1 MPEGA
6 GRDSQKKNSNQA
18 AKRPSSVS
26 SLSGIVSRMASS
38 GGASRGSCT
47 SVNTV
52 CSDSDRG
59 ASLSSSAS
67 SASLQ
72 DGHSSSSSSS
82 LPYGAVPTYPGPQRN
97 GSDISLDLTPL
108 SLLTGAGPLPA
119 STAPLPK
126 LTRLERVALEI
137 VETEQA
143 YVRDLKSI
151 VEDYLG
157 CIIDCGDLP
166 LKPEE
171 VSTLFCNIEDI
182 YEFNS
187 ELLEDLERSPHA
199 AAIAECFVER
209 SEAFDIYTIY
219 CMNYPNSVTVLRD
232 CMKNESLVRFF
243 QERQATLCHSLPLE
257 TYLLKPVQRILKYH
271 LLLQELSKHFD
282 KSDPGYEVVEDAIIT
297 MTAVAWYIN
306 DMKRKQEHAVR
317 LQEIESLLLSWTGP
331 DLSGFGELVLE
342 GSFRVQRVK
351 KERAFFLFDKMLLIA
366 KKRLDHFI
374 YSTHIFCC
382 NLLLV
387 ENMKDP
393 LCFKVSDQT
402 IPKQQHIVQAKNQEE
417 KRLWLHYL
425 KRMIVENHPAS
436 LPQKARQVLGDNFCQ
451 SPQFDQEPIRKQMP
465 SPRLDDVHNYH
476 RGRRQSEP
484 PEFIYTP
491 EKAKK
496 SLPLLLEGSLP
507 YKRGRRQSAPAK
519 DIEVAFQ
526 QSGSLKA
533 GSEGELCPQADSMGS
548 SGSTSTLA
556 SSVIEVES
564 GRDDLT
570 LCQDEDDM
578 TPLAPPPT
586 LSITEEIMQFI
597 NESRARQGMAE
608 LTSEVLT
615 PESPEV
621 QPSEP
626 QQLDE
631 SKPLIA
637 EVDENKYQTNDT
649 ERSEPEEMLVDG
661 SDKEEDSHPSCEANV
676 APAEEHEKSS
686 SLLHTSKEVNQ
697 SGELTLPE
705 PSHSELSK
713 PEMVKVTGE
722 KGEKDTE
729 DSVSES
735 AEPHLSDNLDK
746 TTDDT
751 ACVAKSAC
759 AHIATALKATDS
771 SLVPKAE
778 PEQKLTKS
786 DKQIIEKIRSYYEAA
801 EAGVEEGQ
809 TARRNSFSHIP
820 AGLVKDSVSRF
831 NVCVR
836 QDSLLEPGSS
846 RSDCVETD
854 AASSLLPTSDQVDQN
869 FNHEESADT
878 AISLAHSDVIQE
890 QKELLNNKTAD
901 KKDED
906 ICEFSPCME
915 LWKEKERTGQES
927 LKVPFSKEK
936 SHGEDTVAS
945 EENKTFLNC
954 TTTQV
959 QRKHDHS
966 QCDPDTSDTS
976 NLQTKETA
984 DTSLQYGSRTRAS
997 MSSHGNLDSLPSQ
1010 IKVGRWSRHG
1020 KVVTCSRTLYEGMEE
1035 VPDLVFFDG
1044 GPVNQCLVENSEK
1057 ILNKVQMLARMYTA
1071 KASSMKVPLH
1081 QKKTRVSRAA
1091 WSVEGKGST
1100 SPKSRQVQL
1109 HQGDIRILNQPTEE
1123 SSVSTP
1129 PEPFG
1134 HIILREK
1141 LSTTY
1146 HQENDCN
1153 LIGPP
1158 DEISTNVSNSLYFS
1172 SAESS
1177 ATSVQILTTVVES
1190 QISVISDHR
1199 ESSLGKCESKL
1210 HEGDQSLSTCAGTQI
1225 QAEPEVPSKL
1235 AGFPLDEHADNVLQ
1249 SVPENHLY
1257 AVGKSTAINRTEEG
1271 PILQEENLAF
1281 VSNSVPVSELF
1292 TDPVII
1298 KHLEEE
1304 THSVEEKRG
1313 LTVQHCKSILSID
1326 DKQDEIHTGHMNSK
1340 QDRADIETTSMKEV
1354 TPVVSTVS
1362 EVGACPPLQPA
1373 PCVLNTVVIS
1383 EGSELSYPVAQE
1395 VTTSPTQLMPLLGS
1409 CSKCSPLDVKSKED
1423 LSNNSKTLS
1432 PPCTPPVGGPPLDEL
1447 PRFTSQRPSNLPSAT
1462 GKRSPFTNWNPSS
1475 PATQRVPHTS
1485 LQTEEQIQDASAS
1498 GLSTPRQSFSRA
1510 PNDKPSDIPFGCG
1523 RPLDA
1528 KPPSAFSPNLRMRS
1542 PSPIR
1547 SAQNSRLSSTDSALT
1562 KSLAASCISQT
1573 ISQTMAKTGAHLQ
1586 TASPSVSSS
1595 PLPTSSVRLRSPS
1608 PKPITFDS
1616 SAESGFRNTSSTGV
1630 GSQPLRSCPSPV
1642 RSNSLRSSPATVQ
1655 IPPPYRSQHSIS
1667 PAPPVSLHSAP
1678 SPNSISTA
1686 ALLQPSY
1693 TSLNGNNNNN
1703 NSLSNN
1709 GWATNHKKA
1718 APSNTGELPHFHDP
1732 QRTTLHNRVARP
1744 FPSSEPSSRVHSPS
1758 ICPSPVTRICSPPPA
1773 PIHSSHLVTKP
1784 PNPRAPRQGGFFT
1797 LLSLEI
1803 SRSTS
1808 ACSLS
1813 PCESPRI
1820 TSPPPIGIPASVWGF
1835 ANPQPRNPSLTNAYS
1850 PTKVE
1855 TNSTQRG
1862 TRIISPTPM
1871 GTSSYS
1877 ATNSQSQRRLR
1888 GASLPFVALGDR
1900 PPSPTR
1906 HERRSWAESGRWSVG
1921 SELGLISP
1929 HGGSYSGSP
1938 SSISPGPLSPVRLTT
1953 ERTTLSG
1960 KHFTSIAWPDVH
1972 DMLTKY
1978 NTEPSTETVALSCTE
1993 TEQDD
1998 IEVAEST
2005 CRSTLICP
2013 YVAPANP
2020 NLRESPI
2027 QCPIEGKTEE
2037 SIPNQGSKTTLKTSY
2052 ATTVNLQIAGSGR
2065 IATFSNA
2072 QVSLTQTL
2080 SPVAD
2085 SQSRRRVSINSCN
2098 FSMQNC
2104 KRL

>member
-1 MPEGA
+1 MHASLLGA
-6 GRDSQKKNSNQA
+6 SRSRRFKPKSTFA
-18 AKRPSSVS
+18 LRPSSVS

-526 QSGSLKA
+526 QSGD
-533 GSEGELCPQADSMGS
+533 EGELCPQADSMGS

-608 LTSEVLT
+608 LTSEV
-615 PESPEV
+615 
-621 QPSEP
+621 
-626 QQLDE
+626 
-631 SKPLIA
+631 
-637 EVDENKYQTNDT
+637 
-649 ERSEPEEMLVDG
+649 
-661 SDKEEDSHPSCEANV
+661 
-676 APAEEHEKSS
+676 HEKSS

-1109 HQGDIRILNQPTEE
+1109 HQGDIRILNQPT
-1123 SSVSTP
+1123 VSTP

-1475 PATQRVPHTS
+1475 P
-1485 LQTEEQIQDASAS
+1485 TEEQIQDASAS

>member
-1 MPEGA
+1 
-6 GRDSQKKNSNQA
+6 
-18 AKRPSSVS
+18 
-26 SLSGIVSRMASS
+26 MASS

-82 LPYGAVPTYPGPQRN
+82 LPYGAVPAYPGPQRN

-108 SLLTGAGPLPA
+108 SLLTGASPLPA
-119 STAPLPK
+119 STTPQPK
-126 LTRLERVALEI
+126 LTRLERVVLEI

-317 LQEIESLLLSWTGP
+317 LQEIESLLLNWTGP

-351 KERAFFLFDKMLLIA
+351 KERAFFLFDRMLLIA
-366 KKRLDHFI
+366 KKRSDHFI

-451 SPQFDQEPIRKQMP
+451 SPQFDQEPIRKPMP
-465 SPRLDDVHNYH
+465 SPRLDVVHNYH

-496 SLPLLLEGSLP
+496 SLPLLLEGNLP

-519 DIEVAFQ
+519 DIEAAFQ
-526 QSGSLKA
+526 QNGGFQA
-533 GSEGELCPQADSMGS
+533 GSEGELCPQADRMGS
-548 SGSTSTLA
+548 SCSTSTLA

-564 GRDDLT
+564 GHDDLA

-578 TPLAPPPT
+578 TPLPPPPT

-597 NESRARQGMAE
+597 NESRARQAMAD

-615 PESPEV
+615 PESLEG
-621 QPSEP
+621 QPLEA
-626 QQLDE
+626 QHLDE

-637 EVDENKYQTNDT
+637 EVDENKHQTNDT
-649 ERSEPEEMLVDG
+649 KRSEAEETLIDG
-661 SDKEEDSHPSCEANV
+661 SDKNEDSHPSCEAIV
-676 APAEEHEKSS
+676 APTEELEEAS
-686 SLLHTSKEVNQ
+686 SLLQTSKEENQ
-697 SGELTLPE
+697 LGVFTLPE
-705 PSHSELSK
+705 PSHSESSN
-713 PEMVKVTGE
+713 PEMKATDE
-722 KGEKDTE
+722 KGGKDTE
-729 DSVSES
+729 DSVSKSE
-735 AEPHLSDNLDK
+735 EPHLSDNLGK

-751 ACVAKSAC
+751 ACEAKSAC
-759 AHIATALKATDS
+759 AHIATTLKATDS
-771 SLVPKAE
+771 SLVPKVE

-831 NVCVR
+831 NVCVH
-836 QDSLLEPGSS
+836 QDSLIESESS
-846 RSDCVETD
+846 PSGCVETD
-854 AASSLLPTSDQVDQN
+854 TASSLLPTSDQSDQT
-869 FNHEESADT
+869 FNHEEFADT
-878 AISLAHSDVIQE
+878 AIPHSDVFQE
-890 QKELLNNKTAD
+890 QKELLNSENAN

-906 ICEFSPCME
+906 ICEFNPCMK
-915 LWKEKERTGQES
+915 LWKEKERTGQGS
-927 LKVPFSKEK
+927 KNNLKVPFSKEK
-936 SHGEDTVAS
+936 SCGEHTDAP
-945 EENKTFLNC
+945 EKIKTSLNC
-954 TTTQV
+954 TTTQM
-959 QRKHDHS
+959 QHKHDHS
-966 QCDPDTSDTS
+966 QCSSDTSDTS
-976 NLQTKETA
+976 NLQTTETV
-984 DTSLQYGSRTRAS
+984 DTSLQYGSRTRAR
-997 MSSHGNLDSLPSQ
+997 MSSNGNLDSFPSQ

-1020 KVVTCSRTLYEGMEE
+1020 KVVTCSHTLYEGMEE
-1035 VPDLVFFDG
+1035 VPDLGFFEG

-1081 QKKTRVSRAA
+1081 QKKTRVSRGT
-1091 WSVEGKGST
+1091 WSVEGKEST

-1109 HQGDIRILNQPTEE
+1109 HQGDIRILNHPTEE
-1123 SSVSTP
+1123 FSVSTP
-1129 PEPFG
+1129 TETFG

-1158 DEISTNVSNSLYFS
+1158 DEISTNGSNSLYFS
-1172 SAESS
+1172 CAESS
-1177 ATSVQILTTVVES
+1177 ATSLTTVIES
-1190 QISVISDHR
+1190 QVSVISDHR
-1199 ESSLGKCESKL
+1199 KSSLDKCESKVQ
-1210 HEGDQSLSTCAGTQI
+1210 EGDQSLSLSTFSGTQV
-1225 QAEPEVPSKL
+1225 QAEPEILSNL
-1235 AGFPLDEHADNVLQ
+1235 ARFPLEKQADIVLQ
-1249 SVPENHLY
+1249 SVQENHCS
-1257 AVGKSTAINRTEEG
+1257 VDKSIAINRTEEG
-1271 PILQEENLAF
+1271 QTLQEENPAF
-1281 VSNSVPVSELF
+1281 VSNSGQSSELF
-1292 TDPVII
+1292 IDPLFS
-1298 KHLEEE
+1298 KHCEKEE
-1304 THSVEEKRG
+1304 THSVEEKRD
-1313 LTVQHCKSILSID
+1313 LIAQHCESILSID
-1326 DKQDEIHTGHMNSK
+1326 DKRDEIHTGHLNSK
-1340 QDRADIETTSMKEV
+1340 QAWADTEATSMEEI
-1354 TPVVSTVS
+1354 TPVMSSVS
-1362 EVGACPPLQPA
+1362 EVGACPPLQSA
-1373 PCVLNTVVIS
+1373 ASSKNCVLNTVVIS
-1383 EGSELSYPVAQE
+1383 EGSEHSYPLAQLQE
-1395 VTTSPTQLMPLLGS
+1395 DATSPTQQKPLLGS
-1409 CSKCSPLDVKSKED
+1409 CDKCSPLDVKSKED
-1423 LSNNSKTLS
+1423 LSNISKSLS
-1432 PPCTPPVGGPPLDEL
+1432 PPSTPPVGGPPLDEL

-1462 GKRSPFTNWNPSS
+1462 GKRTPFTNWNPSS

-1485 LQTEEQIQDASAS
+1485 LRTKEQFQDTSAS
-1498 GLSTPRQSFSRA
+1498 GLSPYRQSFSQA
-1510 PNDKPSDIPFGCG
+1510 LNDKPSNIPFSCG
-1523 RPLDA
+1523 LPLDA

-1542 PSPIR
+1542 PSPNR
-1547 SAQNSRLSSTDSALT
+1547 SAQNSRLSSTPSALT

-1573 ISQTMAKTGAHLQ
+1573 ISQTMAKRSAHLQ
-1586 TASPSVSSS
+1586 TASPPVSSS
-1595 PLPTSSVRLRSPS
+1595 PLPTSSLRLRSPS
-1608 PKPITFDS
+1608 PKPITLDS
-1616 SAESGFRNTSSTGV
+1616 SAESGFSRTSSTGV
-1630 GSQPLRSCPSPV
+1630 GSQPLRSCPSPF
-1642 RSNSLRSSPATVQ
+1642 RSNSLPSSPSTVQ
-1655 IPPPYRSQHSIS
+1655 SPPSYRSQRSIS
-1667 PAPPVSLHSAP
+1667 PAPPVSLHSALSAD
-1678 SPNSISTA
+1678 SPNSA
-1686 ALLQPSY
+1686 ALEQPSY
-1693 TSLNGNNNNN
+1693 TSFNGNNNNN

-1709 GWATNHKKA
+1709 RWATNHKKA
-1718 APSNTGELPHFHDP
+1718 PHSNVDGLPHFHDP
-1732 QRTTLHNRVARP
+1732 QRTTLHNRVTCSS
-1744 FPSSEPSSRVHSPS
+1744 PSSEPSSRVQSPS
-1758 ICPSPVTRICSPPPA
+1758 ICSFLVTQICSPPPA
-1773 PIHSSHLVTKP
+1773 PNHSNHLVTKP
-1784 PNPRAPRQGGFFT
+1784 PNPRTPRQGGFFT
-1797 LLSLEI
+1797 PLSLEI

-1820 TSPPPIGIPASVWGF
+1820 TSPPPIGIPANVLGV
-1835 ANPQPRNPSLTNAYS
+1835 ANPQPRNPLITNASS

-1862 TRIISPTPM
+1862 PRIISPTPM
-1871 GTSSYS
+1871 GTSSCS
-1877 ATNSQSQRRLR
+1877 TTNSQSQRRLR
-1888 GASLPFVALGDR
+1888 GTSLSFVALGDR

-1929 HGGSYSGSP
+1929 CGGSYSGSP

-1953 ERTTLSG
+1953 ERTSHSG

-1978 NTEPSTETVALSCTE
+1978 NTEPSTEPDALSCTE

-1998 IEVAEST
+1998 KEVAEST

-2020 NLRESPI
+2020 NIRESPI
-2027 QCPIEGKTEE
+2027 QCPTEGKTED
-2037 SIPNQGSKTTLKTSY
+2037 SVTNQGSKTTLKTSY

-2065 IATFSNA
+2065 IASFSNA

-2080 SPVAD
+2080 SPLAD

>member
-6 GRDSQKKNSNQA
+6 GRNSQKKNSNQA

-52 CSDSDRG
+52 CSDSDRA

-82 LPYGAVPTYPGPQRN
+82 LPYGAVPAYPGPQHN

-108 SLLTGAGPLPA
+108 SLLAGAGAL
-119 STAPLPK
+119 STSTTTLPK

-137 VETEQA
+137 LETEQA

-306 DMKRKQEHAVR
+306 DMKRKQEHAIR
-317 LQEIESLLLSWTGP
+317 LQEIESLLLNWTGP

-402 IPKQQHIVQAKNQEE
+402 IPKQQHVVQAKNQEE

-425 KRMIVENHPAS
+425 KRLIVENHPAS

-451 SPQFDQEPIRKQMP
+451 SPQFDQEPIRKPMP

-496 SLPLLLEGSLP
+496 SLPMLLEGNLP

-519 DIEVAFQ
+519 DIEAAFQ
-526 QSGSLKA
+526 QSGSLKSSQA

-564 GRDDLT
+564 GRDDLA

-578 TPLAPPPT
+578 TPLPPPPT
-586 LSITEEIMQFI
+586 LSITEEIMEFI
-597 NESRARQGMAE
+597 NQSRARQGMTE
-608 LTSEVLT
+608 LTSDRCQLI
-615 PESPEV
+615 PETLEV
-621 QPSEP
+621 QPLEGQESE
-626 QQLDE
+626 E

-637 EVDENKYQTNDT
+637 EMDENTHAIINVQRSDAEKT
-649 ERSEPEEMLVDG
+649 ESVQD
-661 SDKEEDSHPSCEANV
+661 EDSHPSCEENISQPNEPKGV
-676 APAEEHEKSS
+676 SPTLHVSTEE
-686 SLLHTSKEVNQ
+686 NQ
-697 SGELTLPE
+697 LEELTFQE
-705 PSHSELSK
+705 ASCGESCKSETLS
-713 PEMVKVTGE
+713 E
-722 KGEKDTE
+722 GEKDNE
-729 DSVSES
+729 NSVSKSENKS
-735 AEPHLSDNLDK
+735 
-746 TTDDT
+746 
-751 ACVAKSAC
+751 AKSANE
-759 AHIATALKATDS
+759 TACEANSHCPLIDTSEKESES
-771 SLVPKAE
+771 SPKIE

-801 EAGVEEGQ
+801 ETGVEEGQ
-809 TARRNSFSHIP
+809 STRRNSFSHIP
-820 AGLVKDSVSRF
+820 AGLVKDSVTRF

-836 QDSLLEPGSS
+836 QDSLFESESG
-846 RSDCVETD
+846 RSDTVDTD
-854 AASSLLPTSDQVDQN
+854 SAFLILPVSDQADQTFSHQESVD
-869 FNHEESADT
+869 AD
-878 AISLAHSDVIQE
+878 IPPSHSDADHQVEEIDG
-890 QKELLNNKTAD
+890 KTSM

-906 ICEFSPCME
+906 VCDFSMK
-915 LWKEKERTGQES
+915 LWKENEKTGQES
-927 LKVPFSKEK
+927 PSSPKVPISRENSCGEHTDAPEK
-936 SHGEDTVAS
+936 LSV
-945 EENKTFLNC
+945 NC
-954 TTTQV
+954 ITTQV
-959 QRKHDHS
+959 QHKQS
-966 QCDPDTSDTS
+966 ESLQCDPDAPDKS
-976 NLQTKETA
+976 NLQATETA
-984 DTSLQYGSRTRAS
+984 DASLQCASKTRSR
-997 MSSHGNLDSLPSQ
+997 MSSNVSLDSLPIQ

-1020 KVVTCSRTLYEGMEE
+1020 KVVTCSQTLYEGMAE
-1035 VPDLVFFDG
+1035 VPDLGFFES

-1081 QKKTRVSRAA
+1081 QKKTRVSRGA
-1091 WSVEGKGST
+1091 WSMDGKGST
-1100 SPKSRQVQL
+1100 SPKPQQVKL
-1109 HQGDIRILNQPTEE
+1109 HQGDMRISQSEEE
-1123 SSVSTP
+1123 SLETTP
-1129 PEPFG
+1129 TEPFG

-1153 LIGPP
+1153 LIGPL
-1158 DEISTNVSNSLYFS
+1158 DEISETGSNSLSFS
-1172 SAESS
+1172 SADSS
-1177 ATSVQILTTVVES
+1177 FTSAQILATVTES
-1190 QISVISDHR
+1190 KVSVISDHTDR
-1199 ESSLGKCESKL
+1199 SLEMTESKL
-1210 HEGDQSLSTCAGTQI
+1210 HEKEQSVPLPVYSGTPV
-1225 QAEPEVPSKL
+1225 QAESVVPSKICGL
-1235 AGFPLDEHADNVLQ
+1235 PLVEHASSVLQ
-1249 SVPENHLY
+1249 SIQENHLD
-1257 AVGKSTAINRTEEG
+1257 VGDKLNTVYRIAERQV
-1271 PILQEENLAF
+1271 LQEDKPAF
-1281 VSNSVPVSELF
+1281 VNNYCPISDVF
-1292 TDPVII
+1292 IDPLVN
-1298 KHLEEE
+1298 KHVTKE
-1304 THSVEEKRG
+1304 THSEEKKDSV
-1313 LTVQHCKSILSID
+1313 VQHCESILSID
-1326 DKQDEIHTGHMNSK
+1326 DERDEMDKGHLKSNQSDTEMTNMEELTH
-1340 QDRADIETTSMKEV
+1340 I
-1354 TPVVSTVS
+1354 VSSVS
-1362 EVGACPPLQPA
+1362 DESTYPPLHLAASLKNSVPST
-1373 PCVLNTVVIS
+1373 LIIS
-1383 EGSELSYPVAQE
+1383 EESKPLAQ
-1395 VTTSPTQLMPLLGS
+1395 VQDLTSPTHLVTLLGS
-1409 CSKCSPLDVKSKED
+1409 CSKCSPQEDKSKED
-1423 LSNNSKTLS
+1423 INSMTLS
-1432 PPCTPPVGGPPLDEL
+1432 PCSTPLGRPLLDEL
-1447 PRFTSQRPSNLPSAT
+1447 PRFTNQRPSNLPSTT
-1462 GKRSPFTNWNPSS
+1462 GTRSPFKNWNSSS
-1475 PATQRVPHTS
+1475 PVAQRVPHTS
-1485 LQTEEQIQDASAS
+1485 LRTEDHTQDITSY
-1498 GLSTPRQSFSRA
+1498 GLSPHKQSSSQAF
-1510 PNDKPSDIPFGCG
+1510 NDKSSIT
-1523 RPLDA
+1523 PLGGEHKLDT
-1528 KPPSAFSPNLRMRS
+1528 KPPSAFSPSLRMRS

-1547 SAQNSRLSSTDSALT
+1547 GTQSSRPTSTTSALT

-1573 ISQTMAKTGAHLQ
+1573 ISQSMAKRGAHIQ
-1586 TASPSVSSS
+1586 TVSQPVRSS
-1595 PLPTSSVRLRSPS
+1595 PLPTSSVRLRTPS
-1608 PKPITFDS
+1608 PKPITLDS
-1616 SAESGFRNTSSTGV
+1616 NVESGFRAISSPGV
-1630 GSQPLRSCPSPV
+1630 GSQPPRSCPSPF

-1655 IPPPYRSQHSIS
+1655 SPPPYRSQRSIS
-1667 PAPPVSLHSAP
+1667 PAPPVSLHSTP
-1678 SPNSISTA
+1678 SVNSPTSTA
-1686 ALLQPSY
+1686 LEQPSFS
-1693 TSLNGNNNNN
+1693 SLNCNNNNN

-1709 GWATNHKKA
+1709 GWVANNKKT
-1718 APSNTGELPHFHDP
+1718 APSAVSGLPHFHDS
-1732 QRTTLHNRVARP
+1732 QRTTSHNRVARP
-1744 FPSSEPSSRVHSPS
+1744 FPSSEPSSRVQSPS
-1758 ICPSPVTRICSPPPA
+1758 ICLQSPITRICSPPPA
-1773 PIHSSHLVTKP
+1773 PNHSSHLVTKP
-1784 PNPRAPRQGGFFT
+1784 PNPRASRQGGYFT
-1797 LLSLEI
+1797 PLSLEI

-1808 ACSLS
+1808 ACSIS
-1813 PCESPRI
+1813 PCGSPRI
-1820 TSPPPIGIPASVWGF
+1820 TSPPPIGIPTNVWGY
-1835 ANPQPRNPSLTNAYS
+1835 ANPQPRNPLVTSAS
-1850 PTKVE
+1850 SHTKLE
-1855 TNSTQRG
+1855 TNSTPRG
-1862 TRIISPTPM
+1862 SRIISPTPT
-1871 GTSSYS
+1871 GSSSYS
-1877 ATNSQSQRRLR
+1877 ANSQSQRRLR
-1888 GASLPFVALGDR
+1888 GTSLPFVVIGDSL
-1900 PPSPTR
+1900 PSPTR

-1921 SELGLISP
+1921 SDLGLISP
-1929 HGGSYSGSP
+1929 RGGSYSGSP
-1938 SSISPGPLSPVRLTT
+1938 SSVSPGPLSPVRLTA
-1953 ERTTLSG
+1953 ERTSG
-1960 KHFTSIAWPDVH
+1960 KHFTGISWPDVH
-1972 DMLTKY
+1972 DLLIKY
-1978 NTEPSTETVALSCTE
+1978 TEPNTEANALSCTE
-1993 TEQDD
+1993 IEPGDMDGTEP
-1998 IEVAEST
+1998 T

-2013 YVAPANP
+2013 YVAPASP
-2020 NLRESPI
+2020 IERDTPI
-2027 QCPIEGKTEE
+2027 QCQTEAKTEDCV
-2037 SIPNQGSKTTLKTSY
+2037 PNQGSKTTLKTSY

-2065 IATFSNA
+2065 IASFSNA

-2080 SPVAD
+2080 TPVAD

>member
-6 GRDSQKKNSNQA
+6 GRDSQKKTSNQA

-38 GGASRGSCT
+38 GGASHGSCT

-82 LPYGAVPTYPGPQRN
+82 LPYGAVPAYPGPQRN

-119 STAPLPK
+119 STTPLPK

-317 LQEIESLLLSWTGP
+317 LQEIESLLLNWTGP

-451 SPQFDQEPIRKQMP
+451 SPQFDQEPIRKQMS

-564 GRDDLT
+564 GRDDLA

-705 PSHSELSK
+705 PSHSESSK

-722 KGEKDTE
+722 KGEKDT
-729 DSVSES
+729 VSKS

-751 ACVAKSAC
+751 ACAAKSAC

-809 TARRNSFSHIP
+809 TARRNSISHIP
-820 AGLVKDSVSRF
+820 AGLVKDSVSRL

-836 QDSLLEPGSS
+836 QDSLLEPESS

-869 FNHEESADT
+869 FSHEESADT

-936 SHGEDTVAS
+936 SCGEDTVAS
-945 EENKTFLNC
+945 EENK
-954 TTTQV
+954 QH
-959 QRKHDHS
+959 KHDHS

-984 DTSLQYGSRTRAS
+984 DTSFQYGSRTRAS

-1199 ESSLGKCESKL
+1199 ESSLDKCESKL
-1210 HEGDQSLSTCAGTQI
+1210 HEGDQSLSTCTGTQI

-1257 AVGKSTAINRTEEG
+1257 AVDKSTAINRTEEG

-1281 VSNSVPVSELF
+1281 VSNSVPSSELF
-1292 TDPVII
+1292 IDPVII

-1326 DKQDEIHTGHMNSK
+1326 DKQDEMHTGHMNSK
-1340 QDRADIETTSMKEV
+1340 QDRADIETTSMEEI
-1354 TPVVSTVS
+1354 TLVVSTVS

-1409 CSKCSPLDVKSKED
+1409 CGKCSPLDVKSKED

-1498 GLSTPRQSFSRA
+1498 GLSTHRQSFSQA
-1510 PNDKPSDIPFGCG
+1510 PNDKPSDNPFGCG

-1547 SAQNSRLSSTDSALT
+1547 SAQNSRLSATASALT

-1573 ISQTMAKTGAHLQ
+1573 ISQTMAKRGAHLQ
-1586 TASPSVSSS
+1586 TASPPVSSS

-1616 SAESGFRNTSSTGV
+1616 SAESGFKNTSSTGV
-1630 GSQPLRSCPSPV
+1630 GSQPLRSCPSPF

-1655 IPPPYRSQHSIS
+1655 TPPPYRSQRSIS

-1678 SPNSISTA
+1678 SPNSINTA
-1686 ALLQPSY
+1686 ALEQPSY

-1718 APSNTGELPHFHDP
+1718 PPSNTGELPHFHDP

-1784 PNPRAPRQGGFFT
+1784 PNPRTP
-1797 LLSLEI
+1797 LSLEI

-1972 DMLTKY
+1972 DMFTKY

-2027 QCPIEGKTEE
+2027 QCPTEGKAEE
-2037 SIPNQGSKTTLKTSY
+2037 SIPIQGSKTTLKTSY

>member
-1 MPEGA
+1 MQDLLGA
-6 GRDSQKKNSNQA
+6 SRSRRFKPKSTFA
-18 AKRPSSVS
+18 LRPSSVS

-108 SLLTGAGPLPA
+108 SLLTGAGPLRA
-119 STAPLPK
+119 STTPLPK

-317 LQEIESLLLSWTGP
+317 LQEIESLLLNWTGP

-387 ENMKDP
+387 ESMKDP

-451 SPQFDQEPIRKQMP
+451 SPQFDQQPIRKQMP

-526 QSGSLKA
+526 QSGD
-533 GSEGELCPQADSMGS
+533 EGELCPQADSMGS

-564 GRDDLT
+564 GRDDLA

-649 ERSEPEEMLVDG
+649 ERSEPVEMLVDG

-676 APAEEHEKSS
+676 AP
-686 SLLHTSKEVNQ
+686 
-697 SGELTLPE
+697 
-705 PSHSELSK
+705 
-713 PEMVKVTGE
+713 
-722 KGEKDTE
+722 GEKDTE

-746 TTDDT
+746 TTDDI
-751 ACVAKSAC
+751 ACAAKSAC

-836 QDSLLEPGSS
+836 QDSLLEPESS

-869 FNHEESADT
+869 LNHEESVDT

-901 KKDED
+901 QKDED

-927 LKVPFSKEK
+927 LKVPFSMEK
-936 SHGEDTVAS
+936 SRGEDTVAS

-959 QRKHDHS
+959 HHKLDHS
-966 QCDPDTSDTS
+966 QCYPDTSDIS

-984 DTSLQYGSRTRAS
+984 DTSLQYRSRTRAS
-997 MSSHGNLDSLPSQ
+997 MSSHGNLDSLPNQ

-1020 KVVTCSRTLYEGMEE
+1020 KVVTCSHTLYEGMEE
-1035 VPDLVFFDG
+1035 VPDLGFFDG

-1081 QKKTRVSRAA
+1081 QKKTRVSRPA

-1109 HQGDIRILNQPTEE
+1109 HQGDIRILNQPT
-1123 SSVSTP
+1123 VSTP

-1177 ATSVQILTTVVES
+1177 ATSVKILTTVVES

-1199 ESSLGKCESKL
+1199 ESSLEKCESKL
-1210 HEGDQSLSTCAGTQI
+1210 HEGDQSLSACAGTQI

-1257 AVGKSTAINRTEEG
+1257 AVDKSTAINRTEEG
-1271 PILQEENLAF
+1271 PILQEENLVF

-1340 QDRADIETTSMKEV
+1340 QDRADIETTSMKEI

-1373 PCVLNTVVIS
+1373 PCVLNTVVVS

-1409 CSKCSPLDVKSKED
+1409 CGKCSPLDVKSKED

-1432 PPCTPPVGGPPLDEL
+1432 PPCTPLVGGPPLDEL
-1447 PRFTSQRPSNLPSAT
+1447 PRFTSQRPSNLPSSA
-1462 GKRSPFTNWNPSS
+1462 K
-1475 PATQRVPHTS
+1475 H
-1485 LQTEEQIQDASAS
+1485 EQIQDASAS
-1498 GLSTPRQSFSRA
+1498 GLSTHRPSFSQA

-1573 ISQTMAKTGAHLQ
+1573 ISQTMAKRGAHLQ

-1655 IPPPYRSQHSIS
+1655 TPPPYRSQRSIS

-1678 SPNSISTA
+1678 SPNSINTA
-1686 ALLQPSY
+1686 ALEQPSY

-1718 APSNTGELPHFHDP
+1718 PPSNTGELPHFHDP

-1784 PNPRAPRQGGFFT
+1784 PNPRAPRQGGFFIP
-1797 LLSLEI
+1797 LSLEI

-1906 HERRSWAESGRWSVG
+1906 HECRSWAESGRWSVG

-1978 NTEPSTETVALSCTE
+1978 NTEPCTETVALSCTE

-1998 IEVAEST
+1998 IEAAEST

-2020 NLRESPI
+2020 NLKESPI

>member
-1 MPEGA
+1 ITTQHNTE
-6 GRDSQKKNSNQA
+6 NQRIPA

-82 LPYGAVPTYPGPQRN
+82 LPYGAVPAYPGPQRN

-119 STAPLPK
+119 STTPQPK

-209 SEAFDIYTIY
+209 VI
-219 CMNYPNSVTVLRD
+219 TVLRD

-243 QERQATLCHSLPLE
+243 QERQVSLCHSLPLE

-317 LQEIESLLLSWTGP
+317 LQEIESLLLNWTGP

-451 SPQFDQEPIRKQMP
+451 SPQFDQEPIRKPMP

-476 RGRRQSEP
+476 RGRRQSEA

-496 SLPLLLEGSLP
+496 SLPLLLEGNLP

-519 DIEVAFQ
+519 DLEAAFQ
-526 QSGSLKA
+526 QSGD
-533 GSEGELCPQADSMGS
+533 EGELCPQADSMGS

-564 GRDDLT
+564 GRDDLA

-578 TPLAPPPT
+578 TPLPPPPT

-608 LTSEVLT
+608 LTSEV
-615 PESPEV
+615 V
-621 QPSEP
+621 H
-626 QQLDE
+626 
-631 SKPLIA
+631 IA
-637 EVDENKYQTNDT
+637 QKHFDT
-649 ERSEPEEMLVDG
+649 SNQ
-661 SDKEEDSHPSCEANV
+661 DSNCYSNSTQCFITMAI
-676 APAEEHEKSS
+676 
-686 SLLHTSKEVNQ
+686 HT
-697 SGELTLPE
+697 
-705 PSHSELSK
+705 
-713 PEMVKVTGE
+713 
-722 KGEKDTE
+722 DIITE
-729 DSVSES
+729 DSVSKSE
-735 AEPHLSDNLDK
+735 ELNLSDNFDK
-746 TTDDT
+746 TTDDA
-751 ACVAKSAC
+751 ACEAKSAC
-759 AHIATALKATDS
+759 AHIATTLKATDT
-771 SLVPKAE
+771 SLVPKVE

-831 NVCVR
+831 NVCVH
-836 QDSLLEPGSS
+836 QDSLIESESS
-846 RSDCVETD
+846 HSGCETD
-854 AASSLLPTSDQVDQN
+854 AASSLLPTSDQSDQN
-869 FNHEESADT
+869 FNHEESDDP
-878 AISLAHSDVIQE
+878 AIPLSHSDVIQE
-890 QKELLNNKTAD
+890 QKELLSSKNAD
-901 KKDED
+901 KMDED
-906 ICEFSPCME
+906 ICEFNPCMK
-915 LWKEKERTGQES
+915 LWKEKERTGQDS
-927 LKVPFSKEK
+927 KNNLKVSFSKEK
-936 SHGEDTVAS
+936 SCGEHTDAPEKNKAS
-945 EENKTFLNC
+945 LNC
-954 TTTQV
+954 TTTQM
-959 QRKHDHS
+959 HS
-966 QCDPDTSDTS
+966 QCNPDTSDTS
-976 NLQTKETA
+976 NLQTTETA
-984 DTSLQYGSRTRAS
+984 DTSLQYESRTRAR
-997 MSSHGNLDSLPSQ
+997 MSSSGNLDSLPSQ
-1010 IKVGRWSRHG
+1010 SKVGRWSRHG
-1020 KVVTCSRTLYEGMEE
+1020 KVVMCSRTLYEGMEE
-1035 VPDLVFFDG
+1035 VPDLGFFEG

-1081 QKKTRVSRAA
+1081 QKKTRVSRGA
-1091 WSVEGKGST
+1091 WSVEGNEST

-1109 HQGDIRILNQPTEE
+1109 HQGNMRILNQPT
-1123 SSVSTP
+1123 VSTP
-1129 PEPFG
+1129 TEPFG

-1158 DEISTNVSNSLYFS
+1158 DEISTNGSNSLYFS
-1172 SAESS
+1172 CAESS
-1177 ATSVQILTTVVES
+1177 ATSLTTVMES
-1190 QISVISDHR
+1190 QVSVISDHR
-1199 ESSLGKCESKL
+1199 ESSLEKRESKVQ
-1210 HEGDQSLSTCAGTQI
+1210 EGDQSLSLSICSGTQV
-1225 QAEPEVPSKL
+1225 QAEPEMPSNL
-1235 AGFPLDEHADNVLQ
+1235 ARFPLDKHADIVLQ
-1249 SVPENHLY
+1249 SVHENHSY
-1257 AVGKSTAINRTEEG
+1257 AVDKSIAINRTEERQT
-1271 PILQEENLAF
+1271 LQEEKPAF
-1281 VSNSVPVSELF
+1281 VSNSGPSSELF
-1292 TDPVII
+1292 IDSLFI

-1304 THSVEEKRG
+1304 IHSVEEKRD
-1313 LTVQHCKSILSID
+1313 LIVQHCESILSID
-1326 DKQDEIHTGHMNSK
+1326 DKQDEIHTGHLNSK
-1340 QDRADIETTSMKEV
+1340 QARADTEATSMEEI
-1354 TPVVSTVS
+1354 TPVVSSVS
-1362 EVGACPPLQPA
+1362 EVGAYPPLQSA
-1373 PCVLNTVVIS
+1373 ASSKVIP
-1383 EGSELSYPVAQE
+1383 EGSEHSYQE
-1395 VTTSPTQLMPLLGS
+1395 DATSPTQLTPLLGS
-1409 CSKCSPLDVKSKED
+1409 CGKCSPLDVKSKED
-1423 LSNNSKTLS
+1423 PSNNSKTLS
-1432 PPCTPPVGGPPLDEL
+1432 PPSTPPVGGPSLDEL

-1462 GKRSPFTNWNPSS
+1462 GKRTPFTNWNPSS
-1475 PATQRVPHTS
+1475 PATQSS
-1485 LQTEEQIQDASAS
+1485 LRTEEQIQDTSAP
-1498 GLSTPRQSFSRA
+1498 GLSPHRQSFSQA
-1510 PNDKPSDIPFGCG
+1510 LNDKPSNIPFGCG
-1523 RPLDA
+1523 LPLDA
-1528 KPPSAFSPNLRMRS
+1528 KPPSAFSPNLRMQS
-1542 PSPIR
+1542 PSPNR
-1547 SAQNSRLSSTDSALT
+1547 SAQNSRLSSKASAHM

-1573 ISQTMAKTGAHLQ
+1573 ISQTMAKRSAYLQ
-1586 TASPSVSSS
+1586 TASPPVSSS
-1595 PLPTSSVRLRSPS
+1595 PLPTSSLRLRSPS
-1608 PKPITFDS
+1608 PKPITLDS
-1616 SAESGFRNTSSTGV
+1616 SAESGFRSTSSTGV
-1630 GSQPLRSCPSPV
+1630 GSQPLRSCPSPF
-1642 RSNSLRSSPATVQ
+1642 RSNSLRSSPSTVQ
-1655 IPPPYRSQHSIS
+1655 SPPPYLSQRSVS

-1678 SPNSISTA
+1678 SANSPNSA
-1686 ALLQPSY
+1686 ALEQPSY

-1709 GWATNHKKA
+1709 GWATNHKTT
-1718 APSNTGELPHFHDP
+1718 PHSNVGELPHFHDP

-1744 FPSSEPSSRVHSPS
+1744 FPSSEPSSRVQSPS
-1758 ICPSPVTRICSPPPA
+1758 ICPSPVTQICSPPPA
-1773 PIHSSHLVTKP
+1773 PNHSSHLVTKP
-1784 PNPRAPRQGGFFT
+1784 PNPRTPRQGSFFT
-1797 LLSLEI
+1797 PLSLEI
-1803 SRSTS
+1803 SRSIS
-1808 ACSLS
+1808 ASSLS

-1820 TSPPPIGIPASVWGF
+1820 TSPPPIGIPANVWGV
-1835 ANPQPRNPSLTNAYS
+1835 ANPQPRNPSITNASS

-1855 TNSTQRG
+1855 TNSRG
-1862 TRIISPTPM
+1862 PRIISPTPM
-1871 GTSSYS
+1871 GMSSCS
-1877 ATNSQSQRRLR
+1877 ATSSQSQRRLR
-1888 GASLPFVALGDR
+1888 GTSLSFVALGDR

-1906 HERRSWAESGRWSVG
+1906 HECRSWAESVRWSVG

-1953 ERTTLSG
+1953 ERTSHSG

-1978 NTEPSTETVALSCTE
+1978 NTEPNTESDALSCTE
-1993 TEQDD
+1993 TEKDD
-1998 IEVAEST
+1998 IEISEST
-2005 CRSTLICP
+2005 CWSTLICP

-2020 NLRESPI
+2020 NMSPI
-2027 QCPIEGKTEE
+2027 QCPTEGKTED
-2037 SIPNQGSKTTLKTSY
+2037 SVPNQGSKTTLKTSY

-2065 IATFSNA
+2065 IASFSNA

>member
-1 MPEGA
+1 MPSNLARFPLDKHADIVLQSVQENHSYAVDKSIAINRTEERQTLQEEKPAFVRNSGPSSELFIDSLFIKHLEEEIHSVEEK
-6 GRDSQKKNSNQA
+6 RDLIVQHCESILSIDDKQDEIHTGHLNSKQA
-18 AKRPSSVS
+18 RADTEATSMEEITPVVSSVS
-26 SLSGIVSRMASS
+26 EVGAYPPLQSAASS
-38 GGASRGSCT
+38 KVISEGSEH
-47 SVNTV
+47 SYPL
-52 CSDSDRG
+52 
-59 ASLSSSAS
+59 AQ
-67 SASLQ
+67 LQ
-72 DGHSSSSSSS
+72 DDATS
-82 LPYGAVPTYPGPQRN
+82 PTQ
-97 GSDISLDLTPL
+97 LTPL
-108 SLLTGAGPLPA
+108 LGSCCKCSPLDVKSKEDPSNNSKTLSPP
-119 STAPLPK
+119 STPP
-126 LTRLERVALEI
+126 
-137 VETEQA
+137 
-143 YVRDLKSI
+143 
-151 VEDYLG
+151 
-157 CIIDCGDLP
+157 
-166 LKPEE
+166 
-171 VSTLFCNIEDI
+171 
-182 YEFNS
+182 
-187 ELLEDLERSPHA
+187 
-199 AAIAECFVER
+199 
-209 SEAFDIYTIY
+209 
-219 CMNYPNSVTVLRD
+219 
-232 CMKNESLVRFF
+232 
-243 QERQATLCHSLPLE
+243 
-257 TYLLKPVQRILKYH
+257 
-271 LLLQELSKHFD
+271 ELSKHFD

-317 LQEIESLLLSWTGP
+317 LQEIESLLLNWTGP

-436 LPQKARQVLGDNFCQ
+436 LPQKVRVFLCQ
-451 SPQFDQEPIRKQMP
+451 TMHHSPQFDQEPIRKQMS

-526 QSGSLKA
+526 QSGD
-533 GSEGELCPQADSMGS
+533 EGELCPQADSMGS

-564 GRDDLT
+564 GRDDLA

-608 LTSEVLT
+608 LTSEV
-615 PESPEV
+615 SPEV

-705 PSHSELSK
+705 PSHSESSK

-722 KGEKDTE
+722 KGEKDT
-729 DSVSES
+729 VSKS

-751 ACVAKSAC
+751 ACAAKSAC

-809 TARRNSFSHIP
+809 TARRNSISHIP
-820 AGLVKDSVSRF
+820 AGLVKDSVSRL

-836 QDSLLEPGSS
+836 QDSLLEPESS

-869 FNHEESADT
+869 FSHEESADT

-936 SHGEDTVAS
+936 SCGEDTVAS
-945 EENKTFLNC
+945 EENK
-954 TTTQV
+954 QH
-959 QRKHDHS
+959 KHDHS

-984 DTSLQYGSRTRAS
+984 DTSFQYGSRTRAS

-1109 HQGDIRILNQPTEE
+1109 HQGDIRILNQPT
-1123 SSVSTP
+1123 VSTP

-1199 ESSLGKCESKL
+1199 ESSLDKCESKL
-1210 HEGDQSLSTCAGTQI
+1210 HEGDQSLSTCTGTQI

-1257 AVGKSTAINRTEEG
+1257 AVDKSTAINRTEEG

-1281 VSNSVPVSELF
+1281 VSNSVPSSELF
-1292 TDPVII
+1292 IDPVII

-1326 DKQDEIHTGHMNSK
+1326 DKQDEMHTGHMNSK
-1340 QDRADIETTSMKEV
+1340 QDRADIETTSMEEI
-1354 TPVVSTVS
+1354 TLVVSTVS

-1409 CSKCSPLDVKSKED
+1409 CGKCSPLDVKSKED

-1475 PATQRVPHTS
+1475 P
-1485 LQTEEQIQDASAS
+1485 TEEQIQDASAS
-1498 GLSTPRQSFSRA
+1498 GLSTHRQSFSQA
-1510 PNDKPSDIPFGCG
+1510 PNDKPSDNPFGCG

-1547 SAQNSRLSSTDSALT
+1547 SAQNSRLSATASALT

-1573 ISQTMAKTGAHLQ
+1573 ISQTMAKRGAHLQ
-1586 TASPSVSSS
+1586 TASPPVSSS

-1616 SAESGFRNTSSTGV
+1616 SAESGFKNTSSTGV
-1630 GSQPLRSCPSPV
+1630 GSQPLRSCPSPF

-1655 IPPPYRSQHSIS
+1655 TPPPYRSQRSIS

-1678 SPNSISTA
+1678 SPNSINTA
-1686 ALLQPSY
+1686 ALEQPSY

-1718 APSNTGELPHFHDP
+1718 PPSNTGELPHFHDP

-1784 PNPRAPRQGGFFT
+1784 PNPRTP
-1797 LLSLEI
+1797 LSLEI

-1972 DMLTKY
+1972 DMFTKY

-2027 QCPIEGKTEE
+2027 QCPTEGKAEE
-2037 SIPNQGSKTTLKTSY
+2037 SIPIQGSKTTLKTSY

>member
-6 GRDSQKKNSNQA
+6 GRNSQKKHSNQA

-82 LPYGAVPTYPGPQRN
+82 LPYGAVPAYPGPQRN

-119 STAPLPK
+119 STTPQPK

-151 VEDYLG
+151 VE
-157 CIIDCGDLP
+157 
-166 LKPEE
+166 
-171 VSTLFCNIEDI
+171 S
-182 YEFNS
+182 S
-187 ELLEDLERSPHA
+187 
-199 AAIAECFVER
+199 
-209 SEAFDIYTIY
+209 
-219 CMNYPNSVTVLRD
+219 SVTVLRD

-243 QERQATLCHSLPLE
+243 QERQASLCHSLPLE

-317 LQEIESLLLSWTGP
+317 LQEIESLLLNWTGP

-366 KKRLDHFI
+366 KKKLDHFI
-374 YSTHIFCC
+374 YSIHIFCC

-436 LPQKARQVLGDNFCQ
+436 LPLKARQVLGDNFCQ
-451 SPQFDQEPIRKQMP
+451 SPQFDQEPIRKPMP

-496 SLPLLLEGSLP
+496 SLPLLLEGNLS

-519 DIEVAFQ
+519 DLEAAFQ

-564 GRDDLT
+564 GRDDLA

-578 TPLAPPPT
+578 TPLPPPPT

-615 PESPEV
+615 PESLEV
-621 QPSEP
+621 QPSEA

-631 SKPLIA
+631 YKPLIA
-637 EVDENKYQTNDT
+637 EVDENKHQTNDT
-649 ERSEPEEMLVDG
+649 KRSEAEETLVYV
-661 SDKEEDSHPSCEANV
+661 SDKCEDSHPSCEANV
-676 APAEEHEKSS
+676 APPEELEEAS
-686 SLLHTSKEVNQ
+686 SLLQTSKEVNQ

-705 PSHSELSK
+705 PSHSESSN
-713 PEMVKVTGE
+713 PEMVKATDE
-722 KGEKDTE
+722 KGKRDTE
-729 DSVSES
+729 DSVSKSE
-735 AEPHLSDNLDK
+735 ELNLSDHFDK
-746 TTDDT
+746 TTDDA
-751 ACVAKSAC
+751 ACEAKSAC
-759 AHIATALKATDS
+759 AHISTTLKATDT
-771 SLVPKAE
+771 SLVPKVE

-801 EAGVEEGQ
+801 EVGVEEGQ

-831 NVCVR
+831 NVCVH
-836 QDSLLEPGSS
+836 QDSLIESESS
-846 RSDCVETD
+846 HSGCETD
-854 AASSLLPTSDQVDQN
+854 AASSLLPTSDQSDQN
-869 FNHEESADT
+869 FNHEESSDP
-878 AISLAHSDVIQE
+878 AIPLSHSDVIQE
-890 QKELLNNKTAD
+890 QKELLSSKNAD
-901 KKDED
+901 KTDED
-906 ICEFSPCME
+906 ICEFNPCMK
-915 LWKEKERTGQES
+915 LWKEKERTGQDS
-927 LKVPFSKEK
+927 KNNLKVSFSKEK
-936 SHGEDTVAS
+936 SCGEHTDAPEKNKAS
-945 EENKTFLNC
+945 LNS
-954 TTTQV
+954 TTTQM
-959 QRKHDHS
+959 QHKHEHS
-966 QCDPDTSDTS
+966 QCNPDISDTS
-976 NLQTKETA
+976 NLQMTETA
-984 DTSLQYGSRTRAS
+984 DTSLQYESRTRPR
-997 MSSHGNLDSLPSQ
+997 MSSSGKLDSLPSQ

-1020 KVVTCSRTLYEGMEE
+1020 KVVTCSHTLYEGMEK
-1035 VPDLVFFDG
+1035 VPDLGFFEG

-1081 QKKTRVSRAA
+1081 QKKTRVSRGA
-1091 WSVEGKGST
+1091 WSVEGNEST
-1100 SPKSRQVQL
+1100 SLKSRQVQL
-1109 HQGDIRILNQPTEE
+1109 HQGDMRILNQPTGEFLIHIRKK
-1123 SSVSTP
+1123 
-1129 PEPFG
+1129 EP
-1134 HIILREK
+1134 
-1141 LSTTY
+1141 
-1146 HQENDCN
+1146 
-1153 LIGPP
+1153 
-1158 DEISTNVSNSLYFS
+1158 
-1172 SAESS
+1172 
-1177 ATSVQILTTVVES
+1177 
-1190 QISVISDHR
+1190 
-1199 ESSLGKCESKL
+1199 
-1210 HEGDQSLSTCAGTQI
+1210 
-1225 QAEPEVPSKL
+1225 
-1235 AGFPLDEHADNVLQ
+1235 
-1249 SVPENHLY
+1249 
-1257 AVGKSTAINRTEEG
+1257 
-1271 PILQEENLAF
+1271 
-1281 VSNSVPVSELF
+1281 
-1292 TDPVII
+1292 
-1298 KHLEEE
+1298 
-1304 THSVEEKRG
+1304 
-1313 LTVQHCKSILSID
+1313 
-1326 DKQDEIHTGHMNSK
+1326 
-1340 QDRADIETTSMKEV
+1340 
-1354 TPVVSTVS
+1354 
-1362 EVGACPPLQPA
+1362 
-1373 PCVLNTVVIS
+1373 
-1383 EGSELSYPVAQE
+1383 
-1395 VTTSPTQLMPLLGS
+1395 
-1409 CSKCSPLDVKSKED
+1409 
-1423 LSNNSKTLS
+1423 SNNSKTLS
-1432 PPCTPPVGGPPLDEL
+1432 PPSTPPVGGPSLDEL

-1462 GKRSPFTNWNPSS
+1462 GTRTPLTNWNPSS

-1485 LQTEEQIQDASAS
+1485 LRTEEQIQDTSAP
-1498 GLSTPRQSFSRA
+1498 GLSPLRQSFSQA
-1510 PNDKPSDIPFGCG
+1510 LNDKPSNIPFGCG
-1523 RPLDA
+1523 LPLDA
-1528 KPPSAFSPNLRMRS
+1528 KPLSAFSPNLRMRS
-1542 PSPIR
+1542 PSPNR
-1547 SAQNSRLSSTDSALT
+1547 SAQNSRLSSTASAHT

-1573 ISQTMAKTGAHLQ
+1573 ISQTMAKRSAHLQ
-1586 TASPSVSSS
+1586 TASPPVSSA
-1595 PLPTSSVRLRSPS
+1595 PLPTSSLRLRSPS
-1608 PKPITFDS
+1608 PKPITLDL
-1616 SAESGFRNTSSTGV
+1616 SAESGFRSTSSTGV
-1630 GSQPLRSCPSPV
+1630 GSQPLRSCPSPF
-1642 RSNSLRSSPATVQ
+1642 RSNSLRSSPSTVQ
-1655 IPPPYRSQHSIS
+1655 SPPPCLSQRSIS
-1667 PAPPVSLHSAP
+1667 PAPPVSLHSAASAN
-1678 SPNSISTA
+1678 SPNSA
-1686 ALLQPSY
+1686 ALEQPSY

-1709 GWATNHKKA
+1709 GWATNHKTT
-1718 APSNTGELPHFHDP
+1718 PHSNVGGLPHFHDP

-1744 FPSSEPSSRVHSPS
+1744 FPSSEPSSCVQSPS
-1758 ICPSPVTRICSPPPA
+1758 ICPSPVTQICSPPPA
-1773 PIHSSHLVTKP
+1773 PNHSSHLVTKP
-1784 PNPRAPRQGGFFT
+1784 PNPRTPRQGSFFT
-1797 LLSLEI
+1797 PLSLEI

-1808 ACSLS
+1808 ASSLS

-1820 TSPPPIGIPASVWGF
+1820 TSPPPIGIPANVWGV
-1835 ANPQPRNPSLTNAYS
+1835 ANPQPRNPSITNASS

-1855 TNSTQRG
+1855 TNSRG
-1862 TRIISPTPM
+1862 PRIISPTPM
-1871 GTSSYS
+1871 GMSSCS
-1877 ATNSQSQRRLR
+1877 ATSSQSQRRLR
-1888 GASLPFVALGDR
+1888 GTSLSFVALGDR

-1953 ERTTLSG
+1953 ERTSHSG
-1960 KHFTSIAWPDVH
+1960 KHFSSIAWPDVH

-1978 NTEPSTETVALSCTE
+1978 KTEPNTESDALSCTE
-1993 TEQDD
+1993 TEKDD
-1998 IEVAEST
+1998 IEISEST

-2020 NLRESPI
+2020 NMSPI
-2027 QCPIEGKTEE
+2027 QCPTEGKTED
-2037 SIPNQGSKTTLKTSY
+2037 SVPNQGSKTTLKTSY

-2065 IATFSNA
+2065 IASFSNA

-2085 SQSRRRVSINSCN
+2085 SQSRRRVSISGKM
-2098 FSMQNC
+2098 FSA
-2104 KRL
+2104 

>member
-1 MPEGA
+1 
-6 GRDSQKKNSNQA
+6 
-18 AKRPSSVS
+18 
-26 SLSGIVSRMASS
+26 MASS

-108 SLLTGAGPLPA
+108 SLLTGAGPLRA
-119 STAPLPK
+119 STTPLPK

-317 LQEIESLLLSWTGP
+317 LQEIESLLLNWTGP

-387 ENMKDP
+387 ESMKDP

-451 SPQFDQEPIRKQMP
+451 SPQFDQQPIRKQMP

-564 GRDDLT
+564 GRDDLA

-649 ERSEPEEMLVDG
+649 ERSEPVEMLVDG

-705 PSHSELSK
+705 PSHSEPSK

-746 TTDDT
+746 TTDDI
-751 ACVAKSAC
+751 ACAAKSAC

-836 QDSLLEPGSS
+836 QDSLLEPESS

-869 FNHEESADT
+869 LNHEESVDT

-901 KKDED
+901 QKDED

-927 LKVPFSKEK
+927 LKVPFSMEK
-936 SHGEDTVAS
+936 SRGEDTVAS

-959 QRKHDHS
+959 HHKLDHS
-966 QCDPDTSDTS
+966 QCYPDTSDIS

-984 DTSLQYGSRTRAS
+984 DTSLQYRSRTRAS
-997 MSSHGNLDSLPSQ
+997 MSSHGNLDSLPNQ

-1020 KVVTCSRTLYEGMEE
+1020 KVVTCSHTLYEGMEE
-1035 VPDLVFFDG
+1035 VPDLGFFDG

-1081 QKKTRVSRAA
+1081 QKKTRVSRPA

-1177 ATSVQILTTVVES
+1177 ATSVKILTTVVES

-1199 ESSLGKCESKL
+1199 ESSLEKCESKL
-1210 HEGDQSLSTCAGTQI
+1210 HEGDQSLSACAGTQI

-1257 AVGKSTAINRTEEG
+1257 AVDKSTAINRTEEG
-1271 PILQEENLAF
+1271 PILQEENLVF

-1340 QDRADIETTSMKEV
+1340 QDRADIETTSMKEI

-1373 PCVLNTVVIS
+1373 PCVLNTVVVS

-1409 CSKCSPLDVKSKED
+1409 CGKCSPLDVKSKED

-1432 PPCTPPVGGPPLDEL
+1432 PPCTPLVGGPPLDEL

-1498 GLSTPRQSFSRA
+1498 GLSTHRPSFSQA

-1573 ISQTMAKTGAHLQ
+1573 ISQTMAKRGAHLQ

-1655 IPPPYRSQHSIS
+1655 TPPPYRSQRSIS

-1678 SPNSISTA
+1678 SPNSINTA
-1686 ALLQPSY
+1686 ALEQPSY

-1718 APSNTGELPHFHDP
+1718 PPSNTGELPHFHDP

-1784 PNPRAPRQGGFFT
+1784 PNPRAPRQGGFFIP
-1797 LLSLEI
+1797 LSLEI

-1906 HERRSWAESGRWSVG
+1906 HECRSWAESGRWSVG

-1978 NTEPSTETVALSCTE
+1978 NTEPCTETVALSCTE

-1998 IEVAEST
+1998 IEAAEST

-2020 NLRESPI
+2020 NLKESPI

>member
-6 GRDSQKKNSNQA
+6 GRNSQKKHSNQA

-82 LPYGAVPTYPGPQRN
+82 LPYGAVPAYPGPQRN

-119 STAPLPK
+119 STTPQPK

-243 QERQATLCHSLPLE
+243 QERQVSLCHSLPLE

-317 LQEIESLLLSWTGP
+317 LQEIESLLLNWTGP

-451 SPQFDQEPIRKQMP
+451 SPQFDQEPIRKPMP

-476 RGRRQSEP
+476 RGRRQSEA

-496 SLPLLLEGSLP
+496 SLPLLLEGNLP
-507 YKRGRRQSAPAK
+507 YKRGRRQSVYLYVPQAPAK
-519 DIEVAFQ
+519 DLEAAFQ

-564 GRDDLT
+564 GRDDLA

-578 TPLAPPPT
+578 TPLPPPPT

-615 PESPEV
+615 PESLEV
-621 QPSEP
+621 QPSEA

-637 EVDENKYQTNDT
+637 EVDENKHQTNNT
-649 ERSEPEEMLVDG
+649 KRSEAEETLVYG
-661 SDKEEDSHPSCEANV
+661 SDKGEDSHPSCEANV
-676 APAEEHEKSS
+676 APPEELEEAS
-686 SLLHTSKEVNQ
+686 SLLQTSKEVNQ

-705 PSHSELSK
+705 PSHSESSN
-713 PEMVKVTGE
+713 PEMVKATDE
-722 KGEKDTE
+722 KGKKVTE
-729 DSVSES
+729 DSVSKSE
-735 AEPHLSDNLDK
+735 ELNLSDNFDK
-746 TTDDT
+746 TTDDA
-751 ACVAKSAC
+751 ACEAKSAC
-759 AHIATALKATDS
+759 AHIATTLKATDT
-771 SLVPKAE
+771 SLVPKVE

-831 NVCVR
+831 NVCVH
-836 QDSLLEPGSS
+836 QDSLIESESS
-846 RSDCVETD
+846 HSGCETD
-854 AASSLLPTSDQVDQN
+854 AASSLLPTSDQSDQN
-869 FNHEESADT
+869 FNHEESDDP
-878 AISLAHSDVIQE
+878 AIPLSHSDVIQE
-890 QKELLNNKTAD
+890 QKELLSSKNAD
-901 KKDED
+901 KMDED
-906 ICEFSPCME
+906 ICEFNPCMK
-915 LWKEKERTGQES
+915 LWKEKERTGQDS
-927 LKVPFSKEK
+927 KNNLKVSFSKEK
-936 SHGEDTVAS
+936 SCGEHTDAPEKNKAS
-945 EENKTFLNC
+945 LNC
-954 TTTQV
+954 TTTQM
-959 QRKHDHS
+959 HS
-966 QCDPDTSDTS
+966 QCNPDTSDTS
-976 NLQTKETA
+976 NLQTTETA
-984 DTSLQYGSRTRAS
+984 DTSLQYESRTRAR
-997 MSSHGNLDSLPSQ
+997 MSSSGNLDSLPSQ
-1010 IKVGRWSRHG
+1010 SKVGRWSRHG
-1020 KVVTCSRTLYEGMEE
+1020 KVVMCSRTLYEGMEE
-1035 VPDLVFFDG
+1035 VPDLGFFEG

-1081 QKKTRVSRAA
+1081 QKKTRVSRGA
-1091 WSVEGKGST
+1091 WSVEGNEST

-1109 HQGDIRILNQPTEE
+1109 HQGNMRILNQPTEE

-1129 PEPFG
+1129 TEPFG

-1158 DEISTNVSNSLYFS
+1158 DEISTNGSNSLYFS
-1172 SAESS
+1172 CAESS
-1177 ATSVQILTTVVES
+1177 ATSLTTVMES
-1190 QISVISDHR
+1190 QVSVISDHR
-1199 ESSLGKCESKL
+1199 ESSLEKRESKVQ
-1210 HEGDQSLSTCAGTQI
+1210 EGDQSLSLSICSGTQV
-1225 QAEPEVPSKL
+1225 QAEPEMPSNL
-1235 AGFPLDEHADNVLQ
+1235 ARFPLDKHADIVLQ
-1249 SVPENHLY
+1249 SVHENHSY
-1257 AVGKSTAINRTEEG
+1257 AVDKSIAINRTEERQT
-1271 PILQEENLAF
+1271 LQEEKPAF
-1281 VSNSVPVSELF
+1281 VSNSGPSSELF
-1292 TDPVII
+1292 IDSLFI

-1304 THSVEEKRG
+1304 IHSVEEKRD
-1313 LTVQHCKSILSID
+1313 LIVQHCESILSID
-1326 DKQDEIHTGHMNSK
+1326 DKQDEIHTGHLNSK
-1340 QDRADIETTSMKEV
+1340 QARADTEATSMEEI
-1354 TPVVSTVS
+1354 TPVVSSVS
-1362 EVGACPPLQPA
+1362 EVGAYPPLQSA
-1373 PCVLNTVVIS
+1373 ASSKVIP
-1383 EGSELSYPVAQE
+1383 EGSEHSYQE
-1395 VTTSPTQLMPLLGS
+1395 DATSPTQLTPLLGS
-1409 CSKCSPLDVKSKED
+1409 CGKCSPLDVKSKED
-1423 LSNNSKTLS
+1423 PSNNSKTLS
-1432 PPCTPPVGGPPLDEL
+1432 PPSTPPVGGPSLDEL

-1462 GKRSPFTNWNPSS
+1462 GKRTPFTNWNPSS
-1475 PATQRVPHTS
+1475 PATQRVPHSS
-1485 LQTEEQIQDASAS
+1485 LRTEEQIQDTSAP
-1498 GLSTPRQSFSRA
+1498 GLSPHRQSFSQA
-1510 PNDKPSDIPFGCG
+1510 LNDKPSNIPFGCG
-1523 RPLDA
+1523 LPLDA
-1528 KPPSAFSPNLRMRS
+1528 KPPSAFSPNLRMQS
-1542 PSPIR
+1542 PSPNR
-1547 SAQNSRLSSTDSALT
+1547 SAQNSRLSSKASAHM

-1573 ISQTMAKTGAHLQ
+1573 ISQTMAKRSAYLQ
-1586 TASPSVSSS
+1586 TASPPVSSS
-1595 PLPTSSVRLRSPS
+1595 PLPTSSLRLRSPS
-1608 PKPITFDS
+1608 PKPITLDS
-1616 SAESGFRNTSSTGV
+1616 SAESGFRSTSSTGV
-1630 GSQPLRSCPSPV
+1630 GSQPLRSCPSPF
-1642 RSNSLRSSPATVQ
+1642 RSNSLRSSPSTVQ
-1655 IPPPYRSQHSIS
+1655 SPPPYLSQRSVS

-1678 SPNSISTA
+1678 SANSPNSA
-1686 ALLQPSY
+1686 ALEQPSY

-1709 GWATNHKKA
+1709 GWATNHKTT
-1718 APSNTGELPHFHDP
+1718 PHSNVGELPHFHDP

-1744 FPSSEPSSRVHSPS
+1744 FPSSEPSSRVQSPS
-1758 ICPSPVTRICSPPPA
+1758 ICPSPVTQICSPPPA
-1773 PIHSSHLVTKP
+1773 PNHSSHLVTKP
-1784 PNPRAPRQGGFFT
+1784 PNPRTPRQGSFFT
-1797 LLSLEI
+1797 PLSLEI
-1803 SRSTS
+1803 SRSIS
-1808 ACSLS
+1808 ASSLS

-1820 TSPPPIGIPASVWGF
+1820 TSPPPIGIPANVWGV
-1835 ANPQPRNPSLTNAYS
+1835 ANPQPRNPSITNASS

-1855 TNSTQRG
+1855 TNSRG
-1862 TRIISPTPM
+1862 PRIISPTPM
-1871 GTSSYS
+1871 GMSSCS
-1877 ATNSQSQRRLR
+1877 ATSSQSQRRLR
-1888 GASLPFVALGDR
+1888 GTSLSFVALGDR

-1906 HERRSWAESGRWSVG
+1906 HECRSWAESVRWSVG

-1953 ERTTLSG
+1953 ERTSHSG

-1978 NTEPSTETVALSCTE
+1978 NTEPNTESDALSCTE
-1993 TEQDD
+1993 TEKDD
-1998 IEVAEST
+1998 IEISEST
-2005 CRSTLICP
+2005 CWSTLICP

-2020 NLRESPI
+2020 NMSPI
-2027 QCPIEGKTEE
+2027 QCPTEGKTED
-2037 SIPNQGSKTTLKTSY
+2037 SVPNQGSKTTLKTSY

-2065 IATFSNA
+2065 IASFSNA

>member
-1 MPEGA
+1 SLLGSSRSRRFKPKSTFA
-6 GRDSQKKNSNQA
+6 L
-18 AKRPSSVS
+18 RPSSVS

-82 LPYGAVPTYPGPQRN
+82 LPYGAVPAYSRPQRN
-97 GSDISLDLTPL
+97 GSDISLDLTPV

-119 STAPLPK
+119 STTPLPK

-243 QERQATLCHSLPLE
+243 QERQVTLCHSLPLE

-306 DMKRKQEHAVR
+306 DMKRKHEHAVR
-317 LQEIESLLLSWTGP
+317 LQEIESLLLNWAGP

-451 SPQFDQEPIRKQMP
+451 SPQFDQEPIRKPMP

-496 SLPLLLEGSLP
+496 SLPLLLEGNLP

-519 DIEVAFQ
+519 DIEAAFQ
-526 QSGSLKA
+526 QSGD
-533 GSEGELCPQADSMGS
+533 EGELCPQADSMGS

-564 GRDDLT
+564 GRDDLA

-578 TPLAPPPT
+578 TPLPPPPT

-608 LTSEVLT
+608 LTSEVVHIKIKFNSFSFPMCQLT

-637 EVDENKYQTNDT
+637 EVDENKHQTNDT
-649 ERSEPEEMLVDG
+649 KRSEAEETLIDG
-661 SDKEEDSHPSCEANV
+661 SDKNEDSHPSCEAIV
-676 APAEEHEKSS
+676 APTEELEEAS
-686 SLLHTSKEVNQ
+686 SLLQTSKEENQ
-697 SGELTLPE
+697 LGVFTLPE
-705 PSHSELSK
+705 P
-713 PEMVKVTGE
+713 T
-722 KGEKDTE
+722 
-729 DSVSES
+729 
-735 AEPHLSDNLDK
+735 
-746 TTDDT
+746 
-751 ACVAKSAC
+751 
-759 AHIATALKATDS
+759 TDS
-771 SLVPKAE
+771 SLVPKVE

-831 NVCVR
+831 NVCVH
-836 QDSLLEPGSS
+836 QDSLIESESS
-846 RSDCVETD
+846 PSGCVETD
-854 AASSLLPTSDQVDQN
+854 TASSLLPTSDQSDQT
-869 FNHEESADT
+869 FNHEEFADT
-878 AISLAHSDVIQE
+878 AIPHSDVFQE
-890 QKELLNNKTAD
+890 QKELLNSENAN

-906 ICEFSPCME
+906 ICEFNPCMK
-915 LWKEKERTGQES
+915 LWKEKERTGQGS
-927 LKVPFSKEK
+927 KNNLKVPFSKEK
-936 SHGEDTVAS
+936 S
-945 EENKTFLNC
+945 C
-954 TTTQV
+954 
-959 QRKHDHS
+959 
-966 QCDPDTSDTS
+966 
-976 NLQTKETA
+976 
-984 DTSLQYGSRTRAS
+984 
-997 MSSHGNLDSLPSQ
+997 
-1010 IKVGRWSRHG
+1010 
-1020 KVVTCSRTLYEGMEE
+1020 
-1035 VPDLVFFDG
+1035 
-1044 GPVNQCLVENSEK
+1044 
-1057 ILNKVQMLARMYTA
+1057 
-1071 KASSMKVPLH
+1071 
-1081 QKKTRVSRAA
+1081 
-1091 WSVEGKGST
+1091 
-1100 SPKSRQVQL
+1100 
-1109 HQGDIRILNQPTEE
+1109 
-1123 SSVSTP
+1123 VSTL

-1134 HIILREK
+1134 HIILKEK

-1158 DEISTNVSNSLYFS
+1158 DEISTNGSDSLYFS

-1199 ESSLGKCESKL
+1199 ESSLEKCESNL
-1210 HEGDQSLSTCAGTQI
+1210 HAGDQSLSTCAGTQV

-1235 AGFPLDEHADNVLQ
+1235 ARIPLDEHADNVLQ
-1249 SVPENHLY
+1249 SVQENHSH
-1257 AVGKSTAINRTEEG
+1257 AVDKFTARNRTEEE

-1281 VSNSVPVSELF
+1281 VSNSVPSSELF
-1292 TDPVII
+1292 IDPVII
-1298 KHLEEE
+1298 EHLEEE
-1304 THSVEEKRG
+1304 THSVEEKRS
-1313 LTVQHCKSILSID
+1313 LTVQHCESILSID

-1340 QDRADIETTSMKEV
+1340 QDRADIETTSMEGI
-1354 TPVVSTVS
+1354 TPVVSSVS

-1373 PCVLNTVVIS
+1373 PCVLNSVVIS
-1383 EGSELSYPVAQE
+1383 EGSELSYRVAQE

-1409 CSKCSPLDVKSKED
+1409 CGKCSPLDVKSKGD

-1432 PPCTPPVGGPPLDEL
+1432 QPRTPPVGGPTVDEL
-1447 PRFTSQRPSNLPSAT
+1447 PRFTSQRPSNLPSTT

-1475 PATQRVPHTS
+1475 PATQRVPNTS
-1485 LQTEEQIQDASAS
+1485 LWTEEQIQDTSAS
-1498 GLSTPRQSFSRA
+1498 GLSTHRQSFSQA
-1510 PNDKPSDIPFGCG
+1510 PNDKPSNIPFGCG
-1523 RPLDA
+1523 HPLDA

-1547 SAQNSRLSSTDSALT
+1547 SAQNSRLSSTASALT

-1573 ISQTMAKTGAHLQ
+1573 ISQTMAKRGAHLQ
-1586 TASPSVSSS
+1586 TASPPVSSA
-1595 PLPTSSVRLRSPS
+1595 PLATSSVRLRSPS

-1616 SAESGFRNTSSTGV
+1616 SAESGFRNTSLGV
-1630 GSQPLRSCPSPV
+1630 GSQPLRSCPSPF

-1655 IPPPYRSQHSIS
+1655 TPPPYRSQRSIS
-1667 PAPPVSLHSAP
+1667 PAPPVSLHSTP
-1678 SPNSISTA
+1678 SPNNLNSA
-1686 ALLQPSY
+1686 ALEQPSY

-1709 GWATNHKKA
+1709 GWATNHKKVP
-1718 APSNTGELPHFHDP
+1718 PSNTDGLPHFHDP

-1744 FPSSEPSSRVHSPS
+1744 FPSSEPSSRVQSPS

-1773 PIHSSHLVTKP
+1773 PIHSIHLVTKP

-1797 LLSLEI
+1797 PLSLEI

-1871 GTSSYS
+1871 GTSSCS

-1921 SELGLISP
+1921 SELGLINP
-1929 HGGSYSGSP
+1929 HGGSSGGSP
-1938 SSISPGPLSPVRLTT
+1938 SSISPGPLSPIRLTT

-1960 KHFTSIAWPDVH
+1960 KPFTSIAWPDVH
-1972 DMLTKY
+1972 DMLTKH
-1978 NTEPSTETVALSCTE
+1978 NTEPSTETVALSCTK

-2027 QCPIEGKTEE
+2027 QCPTESKTEE

-2065 IATFSNA
+2065 IASFSNA

-2080 SPVAD
+2080 SPVSD